1 MEAIDLRHHLN
12 SLSVSRSPSPLKDIM
27 RYMAIDGM
35 VSLAGGLPHPSLFPF
50 VDLEANVYSSNIDLH
65 STASRELIHLS
76 IHKNDKNDGQAVDL
90 ATSLQYSPCT
100 GLPWLL
106 NYMHEFTRTVFR
118 PAYKNFEVLLNE
130 GSTDGWSKVVNLLC
144 EAGDFILVE
153 KQTYPTAQALWIP
166 MGCNGVP
173 IEMDAKGMRSDALED
188 VLRSWDS
195 DYPGFKRPHV
205 LYTVP
210 TGQNPTG
217 CTMSARR
224 KQEIYAICVKYDI
237 IIVEDDPYYFLQF
250 DEYHFGNGKQNGH
263 ALAPSYDESSFLG
276 SLERTFLSFDT
287 EGRVIRLDTFSKTL
301 APGNRIG
308 WFTCNPVFTER
319 LLRATEVAT
328 QTPSGWS
335 QAILSE
341 LLRSWGISG
350 YLKWLS
356 GLKREYVV
364 RRNWVCD
371 ALGEAFDIKTGTSD
385 EGLVVYGKGTNV
397 RLFSFVPPRAGMFL
411 WCKLY
416 LEENQDFLAVKTE
429 AGDEDPEAVFER
441 KLWKELADEKV
452 LLTPGSYYTP
462 WQGKEKT
469 SIATSGREYGVIFFR
484 IAFSM
489 TTKDDM
495 ALGIQRMAQVL
506 RRSWGFTQ
514 TL

>member
-12 SLSVSRSPSPLKDIM
+12 TPIDIM

-50 VDLEANVYSSNIDLH
+50 VDLEANVYSSNQLACNIVRMPI
-65 STASRELIHLS
+65 SSASS
-76 IHKNDKNDGQAVDL
+76 
-90 ATSLQYSPCT
+90 T

-106 NYMHEFTRTVFR
+106 NYTHEFTRTVFR

-130 GSTDGWSKVVNLLC
+130 GNTDGWSKVVNLLC
-144 EAGDFILVE
+144 EAGDFILIE
-153 KQTYPTAQALWIP
+153 KQTYPSAQALWIP

-173 IEMDAKGMRSDALED
+173 IEMDSEGMRSDALED
-188 VLRSWDS
+188 VLRRWDF
-195 DYPGFKRPHV
+195 DHPGAKRPHV

-250 DEYHFGNGKQNGH
+250 DEYHFGKGKQNGH
-263 ALAPSYDESSFLG
+263 ARAPYDESSFLS

-301 APGNRIG
+301 SPGNRLG

-319 LLRATEVAT
+319 LLRATEVVT

-350 YLKWLS
+350 YLRWLS
-356 GLKREYVV
+356 GLKREYAI
-364 RRNWVCD
+364 RRNWACD
-371 ALGEAFDIKTGTSD
+371 ALGEAFDIKKGTSD
-385 EGLVVYGKGTNV
+385 EGLVVYGKGTKV

-416 LEENQDFLAVKTE
+416 LEENQDFLAVKAE
-429 AGDEDPEAVFER
+429 AGDEDPEAAFER
-441 KLWKELADEKV
+441 KLWKELVDEKV
-452 LLTPGSYYTP
+452 LLTPGSYYTA
-462 WQGKEKT
+462 WKGKEKT
-469 SIATSGREYGVIFFR
+469 SIATSGRECGVIFFR

-489 TTKDDM
+489 TT
-495 ALGIQRMAQVL
+495 ASTIISLFASI
-506 RRSWGFTQ
+506 SPIT
-514 TL
+514 